1 MSVCRTLQLS
11 MLEDPTAPD
20 DQEEEGGEG
29 LVVKQLVYLLCV
41 PQDLEENVTFLLSWA
56 MVCVC
61 VKERECARACVCERE
76 CVLW

>member
-1 MSVCRTLQLS
+1 

-29 LVVKQLVYLLCV
+29 LVVKQLVYLLGV

-56 MVCVC
+56 MVCV
-61 VKERECARACVCERE
+61 
-76 CVLW
+76 